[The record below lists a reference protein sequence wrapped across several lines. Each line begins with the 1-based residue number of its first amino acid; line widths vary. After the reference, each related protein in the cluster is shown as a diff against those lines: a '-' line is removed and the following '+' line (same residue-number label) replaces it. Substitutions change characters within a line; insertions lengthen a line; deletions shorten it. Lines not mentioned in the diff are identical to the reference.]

1 MLRVI
6 IVEDE
11 PEAATHLMNQLGK
24 CSSALR
30 VAGICRSVKEAVKT
44 IPAENPD
51 LVFMDIELPD
61 GNGFDVVTQLQ
72 HLALK
77 VVFTTGHNGYAI
89 KAFRHNAIDYLLKPV
104 REEELR
110 EAIEKAKVPF
120 EDEVTH
126 RKKMELMIQ
135 SLKISDFSKIV
146 IPSMDSFE
154 FLDKKDIILC
164 SAESNYTYITTTGQP
179 QLITTYLL
187 KKVEELLTEPNFFRV
202 HKSFLININFVR
214 KLNKGE
220 NGTVV
225 MQNGTEVPLSRR
237 KREEFLSLLGV
248 K

>member
-1 MLRVI
+1 M

-11 PEAATHLMNQLGK
+11 PEAVTHLINQLGR
-24 CSSALR
+24 CNEDIR
-30 VAGICRSVKEAVKT
+30 VIGIAKSVREAVKL

-51 LVFMDIELPD
+51 LVFMDIELQD
-61 GNGFDVVTQLQ
+61 GTGFDVVNQLKNLQ
-72 HLALK
+72 LK
-77 VVFTTGHNGYAI
+77 VIFTTAHNGYAI

-104 REEELR
+104 RGEELN
-110 EAIEKAKVPF
+110 EAIAKAKGTF
-120 EDEVTH
+120 EDEVVH

-135 SLKISDFSKIV
+135 SVKMSDFSKIV
-146 IPSMDSFE
+146 IPAMDSFE

-164 SAESNYTYITTTGQP
+164 IAESNYTYITTTGQP
-179 QLITTYLL
+179 KLITTYLL

-202 HKSFLININFVR
+202 HKSFLININFIK

-225 MQNGTEVPLSRR
+225 MQNGTEVPVSRR
-237 KREEFLSLLGV
+237 RREEFLTLLGV